1 MLTEIG
7 HAIVHLARERD
18 SCNSFILDSSLY
30 GEAKCQAIMWKDFTD
45 YPHDT
50 QVIHSYV
57 MTPRWEI
64 DILKYQSFVEMFI

>member
-1 MLTEIG
+1 
-7 HAIVHLARERD
+7 
-18 SCNSFILDSSLY
+18 
-30 GEAKCQAIMWKDFTD
+30 MWKDFTD

-50 QVIHSYV
+50 QVIHSYL